1 MWQQILQ
8 QQRLYWT
15 GTRALLASLA
25 IHATALLLLMLLL
38 WPSDATRER
47 PPIPVTL
54 LEAEEPSTEPLGD
67 VLQFHQATHPRVRE
81 SLEVP
86 REVLALAPPP
96 PDAPLEDQ
104 AVGGGFSVDVS
115 NTRAFS
121 RFAVGGSGGGSTGS
135 GFGAGNAAAAEGSFQ
150 EYVGGLRQAG
160 LDVVFVIDAT
170 GSMGWLIDEVKG
182 RVRDLSDW
190 IRRLVPVTRFGV
202 VAYRDEDDPE
212 FLTRV
217 QPLTLNI
224 GVVRRFLERLEA
236 RGGGDIP
243 EAILA
248 GLRKAIQDSSWRSDS
263 KKIIVIVGDAPPH
276 RRDLPEIL
284 ELTRA
289 FRASGGRVATL
300 DVSFDANPELAAA
313 RLGKRVDE
321 LETVRKRGVMPEFLE
336 IAAAGGGDGATLAGD
351 RRVVRQLAMVVFGQR
366 WSEDVR
372 PLLGDL

>member
-1 MWQQILQ
+1 VWQQQ
-8 QQRLYWT
+8 LYWT
-15 GTRALLASLA
+15 RTRAIIASIA
-25 IHATALLLLMLLL
+25 IHATALLVLMFL
-38 WPSDATRER
+38 WAPETHER

-54 LEAEEPSTEPLGD
+54 LETETPPPEPEPLGET
-67 VLQFHQATHPRVRE
+67 LHFHEATHPRVRE

-96 PDAPLEDQ
+96 PDVPLEQQ
-104 AVGGGFSVDVS
+104 AVGGGFSVEPTS
-115 NTRAFS
+115 ASAFS
-121 RFAVGGSGGGSTGS
+121 RFSIGGAGGGMTGS
-135 GFGAGNAAAAEGSFQ
+135 GSGTGNAAAPEGTFQ

-190 IRRLVPVTRFGV
+190 VRRLVPVTRFGI
-202 VAYRDEDDPE
+202 VAYRDDDDPE

-224 GVVRRFLERLEA
+224 GKVRRFLDRLEA

-243 EAILA
+243 EAVEA
-248 GLRKAIQDSSWRSDS
+248 GLRKAIEDSNWKGDS
-263 KKIIVIVGDAPPH
+263 QKIIVIVGDAPPH
-276 RRDLPEIL
+276 PHDMTATL
-284 ELTRA
+284 ELARE
-289 FRASGGRVATL
+289 FRAKGGRVATV
-300 DVSFDANPELAAA
+300 DVSFDANPEIAAA
-313 RLGKRVDE
+313 RLGKRVE
-321 LETVRKRGVMPEFLE
+321 QLQTVQKRGVMAEFLE
-336 IAAAGGGDGATLAGD
+336 IASAGGGDGSNLAGD
-351 RRVVRQLAMVVFGQR
+351 QRVVRQLALVVFGER